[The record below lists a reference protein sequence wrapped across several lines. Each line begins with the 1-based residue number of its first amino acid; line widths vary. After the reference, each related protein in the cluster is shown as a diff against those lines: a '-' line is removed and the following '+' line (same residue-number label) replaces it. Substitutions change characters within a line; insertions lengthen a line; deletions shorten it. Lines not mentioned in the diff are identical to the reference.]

1 MCFEDSERKGFMSN
15 RLEDKVCI
23 VTGAAKGI
31 GQAIAER
38 YASEGAKVIA
48 TDINEEG
55 VNAVV
60 EGIISAGG
68 SALAIKTDVSNEE
81 SVAGLFEQVVTAY
94 GRVDVLVNNAGL
106 ISPMKHILEA
116 DKAWWD
122 MIIGVNLTGTFL
134 CCHKAA
140 FIMAKQGSGSII
152 NMSSGGATKA
162 HRAFVA
168 YDATKGGIEAMS
180 RALALDLG
188 PYGVRINSLIPGS
201 IDTTGLSLEDRK
213 LRGANV
219 PLERIGEPYDMT
231 GAALFLAS
239 DDSDYVTGQRVV
251 VDGGMLAQQ
260 RSATVDIMPPKDFP
274 KIEDL

>member
-1 MCFEDSERKGFMSN
+1 MSK
-15 RLEDKVCI
+15 RLENKVCI

-38 YASEGAKVIA
+38 YAAEGAKVVA
-48 TDINEEG
+48 SDINEDG
-55 VNAVV
+55 VKQVV
-60 EGIISAGG
+60 KGIVSAGG
-68 SALAIKTDVSNEE
+68 SAIAIKTDVSSEE
-81 SVAGLFEQVVTAY
+81 SVIALFEQVMTSY

-122 MIIGVNLTGTFL
+122 MIISVNLTGTFL

-168 YDATKGGIEAMS
+168 YDATKGGIDAMS

-188 PYGVRINSLIPGS
+188 PYGIRVNILVPGS
-201 IDTTGLSLEDRK
+201 IDTTGMNIEDRK

-219 PLERIGEPYDMT
+219 PLERIGEPFDMT
-231 GAALFLAS
+231 GAAVFLAS
-239 DDSDYVTGQRVV
+239 EDSSYVSGHSIF

>member
-1 MCFEDSERKGFMSN
+1 MS
-15 RLEDKVCI
+15 RLENKVAI

-31 GQAIAER
+31 GEAIALR
-38 YASEGAKVIA
+38 YGKEGAKVVVV
-48 TDINEEG
+48 DINEEG
-55 VNAVV
+55 MNSVAAAINA
-60 EGIISAGG
+60 AGG
-68 SALAIKTDVSNEE
+68 TAMAVKTDVSKEE
-81 SVAGLFEQVVTAY
+81 EVTALFEATMEAY

-106 ISPMKHILEA
+106 ISPMKHFLEA

-168 YDATKGGIEAMS
+168 YDATKGGIEAMT

-188 PYGVRINSLIPGS
+188 PYGVRVNFLVPGS
-201 IDTTGLSLEDRK
+201 IDTTGMGLEDRK
-213 LRGANV
+213 LRGVNV
-219 PLERIGEPYDMT
+219 PLERIGVPEDMT
-231 GAALFLAS
+231 GGAVFLAS
-239 DDSDYVTGQRVV
+239 DDSSYVTGDSVV

-260 RSATVDIMPPKDFP
+260 RSATVDIRPPSDFP
-274 KIEDL
+274 KVEDL

>member
-1 MCFEDSERKGFMSN
+1 MK
-15 RLEDKVCI
+15 RLENKVCI

-31 GQAIAER
+31 GEAIAER
-38 YASEGAKVIA
+38 FASEGANVIV
-48 TDINEEG
+48 TDLNEEG
-55 VNAVV
+55 MTAVVNA
-60 EGIISAGG
+60 IKAKGG
-68 SALAIKTDVSNEE
+68 SAVAIKTDVSQEE
-81 SVAGLFEQVVTAY
+81 EVVALFEHVRAEY

-140 FIMAKQGSGSII
+140 LIMAKQGSGSII

-168 YDATKGGIEAMS
+168 YDATKGGIEAMT

-201 IDTTGLSLEDRK
+201 IDTTGLSLDDRK
-213 LRGANV
+213 MRGANV
-219 PLERIGEPYDMT
+219 PLERIGEPFDMT
-231 GAALFLAS
+231 GAAVFLAS
-239 DDSDYVTGQRVV
+239 EDSDYITGQRFV

>member
-1 MCFEDSERKGFMSN
+1 MG
-15 RLEDKVCI
+15 RLQDKVAI

-31 GQAIAER
+31 GEAIALR
-38 YASEGAKVIA
+38 YGKEGAKVVVV
-48 TDINEEG
+48 DINEEG
-55 VNAVV
+55 MNSVTAAINA
-60 EGIISAGG
+60 AGG
-68 SALAIKTDVSNEE
+68 TAMAVKTDVSSEAE
-81 SVAGLFEQVVTAY
+81 VSALFDAVMEAH

-106 ISPMKHILEA
+106 ISPMKHFLEA

-168 YDATKGGIEAMS
+168 YDATKGGIEAMT

-188 PYGVRINSLIPGS
+188 PYGVRINFLVPGS
-201 IDTTGLSLEDRK
+201 IDTTGMGLEDRK
-213 LRGANV
+213 LRGVNV
-219 PLERIGEPYDMT
+219 PLERIGVPEDMT
-231 GAALFLAS
+231 GGAVFLAS
-239 DDSDYVTGQRVV
+239 DDSSYVTGDSVV
-251 VDGGMLAQQ
+251 IDGGMLAQQ
-260 RSATVDIMPPKDFP
+260 RSATVDIRPPSDFP
-274 KIEDL
+274 KVEDL

>member
-1 MCFEDSERKGFMSN
+1 MST
-15 RLEDKVCI
+15 RLIDKITV

-31 GQAIAER
+31 GRAIAER
-38 YASEGAKVIA
+38 YAAEGAMVVLS
-48 TDINEEG
+48 DINEEG
-55 VNAVV
+55 LVAAKNKIQ
-60 EGIISAGG
+60 ESGGITTAIPADVSDEEQV
-68 SALAIKTDVSNEE
+68 SALFDAVI
-81 SVAGLFEQVVTAY
+81 AQY

-106 ISPMKHILEA
+106 ISPMKHFLEA

-122 MIIGVNLTGTFL
+122 KIISVNLTGTFH

-140 FIMAKQGSGSII
+140 PIMAKQGSGSII

-188 PYGVRINSLIPGS
+188 PYGIRVNALIPGS
-201 IDTTGLSLEDRK
+201 IDTTGLSLEERK
-213 LRGANV
+213 LRGQNV

-231 GAALFLAS
+231 GAAVFLAS
-239 DDSDYVTGQRVV
+239 DDSSYITGQRTV

-260 RSATVDIMPPKDFP
+260 RSATVDIRPPKNFP
-274 KIEDL
+274 KLEDI